1 MIDKAGYYWGTGR
14 RKTSVARVRIK
25 EGAGAIVV
33 NKREL
38 EDFFPRERDRF
49 VVCLPLKATKCL
61 DKFDVFVN
69 VRGGG
74 ITGQAGAASLGIA
87 RALVKSDQ
95 ALADSLRSES
105 LLTRDSRMTERKKYG
120 QKGARKSFQWTKR

>member
-25 EGAGAIVV
+25 EGTGTIVI
-33 NKREL
+33 NKKDID
-38 EDFFPRERDRF
+38 DFLPRERDRF
-49 VVCLPLKATKCL
+49 IVRLPLKTTKCL

-69 VRGGG
+69 VNGGG

-87 RALVKSDQ
+87 RALLKSDQ
-95 ALADSLRSES
+95 TLADRLRSES
-105 LLTRDSRMTERKKYG
+105 LLTRDSRMVERKKYG